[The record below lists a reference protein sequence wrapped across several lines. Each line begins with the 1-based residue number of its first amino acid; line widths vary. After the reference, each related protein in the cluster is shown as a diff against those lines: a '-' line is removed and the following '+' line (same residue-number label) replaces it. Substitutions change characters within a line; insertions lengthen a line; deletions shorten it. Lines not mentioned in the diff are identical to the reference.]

1 MGQGS
6 STWSE
11 GEMTWAISKRLVT
24 LLNYMRSVA
33 PEAVW
38 QVGRP
43 PYQSEIWYGGAIP
56 IRDAGISLVLIPKTR
71 YSITSFLLLL
81 YQLLLLIDILII
93 SILTYL
99 LT

>member
-1 MGQGS
+1 MFY
-6 STWSE
+6 
-11 GEMTWAISKRLVT
+11 ALVALDPT
-24 LLNYMRSVA
+24 PRAVA

-71 YSITSFLLLL
+71 YSITF
-81 YQLLLLIDILII
+81 
-93 SILTYL
+93 
-99 LT
+99 

>member
-1 MGQGS
+1 
-6 STWSE
+6 
-11 GEMTWAISKRLVT
+11 
-24 LLNYMRSVA
+24 VA

-71 YSITSFLLLL
+71 YSITSFILLL
-81 YQLLLLIDILII
+81 YQLLLLIDILIQH
-93 SILTYL
+93 TYL
-99 LT
+99 LTDLGLKEC